1 MSYIQGLVSTK
12 NIFKKTQVNEAVYRC
27 VMGGKFVR
35 VTITLFC
42 GRVFL
47 TKSIICPS
55 RFWET
60 HSWRTLL
67 ETLFHKKGVWSL
79 WRVEICYILI
89 PVPRPPPHECN
100 VGSEISLRISNP
112 GLIIF
117 GGHFQQC
124 MTITDIRITPFH
136 DHCCN
141 DTISQTPS
149 SFGCSTRTGCPGITH
164 ALLDGTLNLT
174 QSINA
179 VSKYEH
185 SSHWPDCGFTSSVI
199 SNYLPG

>member
-112 GLIIF
+112 WTYHFWRALSTVYDHNWYQNYSIPWSLLQRYHIPDSFLLWMFHEDRMSWYHPCIAGWYIKLDPINQCCQQVWALI
-117 GGHFQQC
+117 
-124 MTITDIRITPFH
+124 
-136 DHCCN
+136 
-141 DTISQTPS
+141 
-149 SFGCSTRTGCPGITH
+149 
-164 ALLDGTLNLT
+164 TLTWLRVYFICH
-174 QSINA
+174 Q
-179 VSKYEH
+179 
-185 SSHWPDCGFTSSVI
+185 
-199 SNYLPG
+199 